1 MNEVFVGIDVSKSR
15 LDVAIRPTG
24 EVLSVD
30 NSADGI
36 SELLRVLKEQP
47 PALVV
52 LEATGV
58 ADREHPCKSVRESVT
73 VRHFEEVRS
82 NRRSFALSACA
93 RSRRPGPFPCP
104 HCAKFVPL
112 SAHLRFRN
120 TITLNS
126 GILCPTLTD
135 SDENHLTK

>member
-52 LEATGV
+52 LEATGGMQMPLV
-58 ADREHPCKSVRESVT
+58 AEMARA
-73 VRHFEEVRS
+73 
-82 NRRSFALSACA
+82 SFPA
-93 RSRRPGPFPCP
+93 
-104 HCAKFVPL
+104 VVM
-112 SAHLRFRN
+112 
-120 TITLNS
+120 
-126 GILCPTLTD
+126 
-135 SDENHLTK
+135 